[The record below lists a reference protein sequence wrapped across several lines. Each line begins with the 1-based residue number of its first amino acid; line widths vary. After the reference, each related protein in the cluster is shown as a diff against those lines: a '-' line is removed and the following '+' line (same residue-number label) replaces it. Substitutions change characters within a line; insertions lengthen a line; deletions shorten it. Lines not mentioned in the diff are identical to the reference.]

1 MIRKVASFPVLS
13 GMVLTAALALGCN
26 QAGPEARDQSTSAS
40 ASASAGTAAPQP
52 GTAVPA
58 LQKYDIG
65 GNFTLT
71 DQNGQSFELSQLH
84 GKVAL
89 LYFGYT
95 FCPDACPATLARLT
109 RTYKILGPEARD
121 NLVTVFI
128 SVDSGRDKPQT
139 MKEYLDYFD
148 VNAVGLSGT
157 RSQIDPVVA
166 KYGARYEITDSGSAA
181 GYLVNHTMDLYLIDQ
196 HGEVRYVFKH
206 KDSPDLI
213 ADGVRQLLPARS

>member
-1 MIRKVASFPVLS
+1 AQ
-13 GMVLTAALALGCN
+13 GCSKDK
-26 QAGPEARDQSTSAS
+26 AGTEARDQSSGSA
-40 ASASAGTAAPQP
+40 APASAGAAAPQQ
-52 GTAVPA
+52 GTAAPA

-71 DQNGQSFELSQLH
+71 DQNGQPFQLSQLQ

-95 FCPDACPATLARLT
+95 LCPDACPATLARLT
-109 RTYKILGPEARD
+109 RAYKLLGPQARND
-121 NLVTVFI
+121 VVTVFI
-128 SVDSGRDKPQT
+128 SVDSGRDKPQK

-148 VNAVGLSGT
+148 VNAVGLTGT
-157 RSQIDPVVA
+157 KSQIDPVVA

-181 GYLVNHTMDLYLIDQ
+181 GYLVNHSTSLYLIDQ

-206 KDSPDLI
+206 KDPPELI
-213 ADGVRQLLPARS
+213 AAGVRQLLPATS

>member
-1 MIRKVASFPVLS
+1 MIRKITFFSVLS
-13 GMVLTAALALGCN
+13 GLVLAATLAQGCKDG
-26 QAGPEARDQSTSAS
+26 AGTEVPDQSSSSAM
-40 ASASAGTAAPQP
+40 PQQ

-71 DQNGQSFELSQLH
+71 DQNGQPFELSQLH

-95 FCPDACPATLARLT
+95 LCPDACPATLARLT
-109 RTYKILGPEARD
+109 RAYKLLGPQARD
-121 NLVTVFI
+121 NVVTLFI
-128 SVDSGRDKPQT
+128 SVDSGRDKPQK

-148 VNAVGLSGT
+148 VNAVGLTGT

-166 KYGARYEITDSGSAA
+166 QYGAKYEITDSGSAA
-181 GYLVNHTMDLYLIDQ
+181 GYLVNHSTSLFLIDQ

-206 KDSPDLI
+206 KDPPELI
-213 ADGVRQLLPARS
+213 AAGVRQLLPARS